1 MYIVMLV
8 VGLGFLILTIATGEL
23 FELEGTQFS
32 FLRPS
37 VIAAILAIAGAIG
50 TFMGDDIPA
59 LLLFPVSI
67 VTGLVIGFFLNK
79 FVIDPLHRAQNT
91 STVDQQAL
99 IGMHAK
105 VDSQIAQG
113 GFGRI
118 VYVVN
123 GSKVTSPAKTD
134 DGNGLSAGTSVEI
147 MYIENQTFFV
157 REVV

>member
-1 MYIVMLV
+1 MYVVMLV
-8 VGLGFLILTIATGEL
+8 VGLGFLVITIATGEL

-37 VIAAILAIAGAIG
+37 IIAAMLATAGAIG
-50 TFMGDDIPA
+50 TFMADDIPSF
-59 LLLFPVSI
+59 LLLPVSI
-67 VTGLVIGFFLNK
+67 AVGFVIGLLLNK

-99 IGMHAK
+99 IGLRAK

-118 VYVVN
+118 VYTVN
-123 GSKVTSPAKTD
+123 GSRVTSPAKTD
-134 DGNGLSAGTSVEI
+134 DGSGLSAGVSVEI